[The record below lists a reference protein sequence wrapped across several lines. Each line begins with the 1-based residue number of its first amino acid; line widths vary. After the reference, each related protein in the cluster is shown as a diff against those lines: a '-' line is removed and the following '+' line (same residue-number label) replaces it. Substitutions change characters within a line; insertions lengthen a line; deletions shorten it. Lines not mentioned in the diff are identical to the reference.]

1 MTAQGVAVRTDAA
14 EFARVTDPF
23 RRELLAYGYRM
34 LGSLPD
40 AEDAVQETF
49 LRAWRG
55 FDGFGGR
62 SSVRTWLYR
71 IATNACLRAIERA
84 GRRPLP
90 SALDGGADDV
100 AWLGPVPDAR
110 VLPDGGDPA
119 TLVAVRSSVRLAL
132 VAALQY
138 LPARQR
144 AVLILRDVLAWSAAE
159 TADLLDTSVPA
170 VNSALQRAHGQLAL
184 AAPRE
189 DDLTEPSEPVLRERL
204 ERWMRAFE
212 TADAG
217 ALAGLMRHDIVFEM
231 PPRPQWYAG
240 REAVGRFVATTV
252 LGRPGRW
259 RTALTAANGRPAIAM
274 WLRGP
279 DGGHHAHGIQLP
291 TVTAGGVSHVVTFQD
306 PALFPAFGLEPRR

>member
-1 MTAQGVAVRTDAA
+1 MTAQGVAVRPDAA
-14 EFARVTDPF
+14 EFARVTGPF

-34 LGSLPD
+34 LGSLPE
-40 AEDAVQETF
+40 AEDAVQETY

-55 FDGFGGR
+55 FEGFDGR

-90 SALDGGADDV
+90 SALVGGTDDV
-100 AWLGPVPDAR
+100 AWLGPVPDSR

-159 TADLLDTSVPA
+159 TADLLDTTVPA

-189 DDLTEPSEPVLRERL
+189 DELTEPSEPVLRDRL

-217 ALAGLMRHDIVFEM
+217 ALVGLMRHDIVFEM
-231 PPRPQWYAG
+231 PPRAQWYAG
-240 REAVGRFVATTV
+240 REAVGRFLASTV
-252 LGRPGRW
+252 LGRPGDW
-259 RTALTAANGRPAIAM
+259 RAELTAANGRPAIAT
-274 WLRGP
+274 WLRGA
-279 DGGHHAHGIQLP
+279 DGRHHGHGIQLT
-291 TVTAGGVSHVVTFQD
+291 TVTAGGISHVVTFLD
-306 PALFPAFGLEPRR
+306 PALFPAFGLEPVR

>member
-1 MTAQGVAVRTDAA
+1 VTAQGVAVRADAA
-14 EFARVTDPF
+14 EFDRVTDPF

-40 AEDAVQETF
+40 AEDVVQETY
-49 LRAWRG
+49 LLAWRG
-55 FDGFGGR
+55 FDRFEGR

-90 SALDGGADDV
+90 AALDGGSEDI
-100 AWLGPVPDAR
+100 AWLGPVPDGR

-159 TADLLDTSVPA
+159 TADLLDTTVPA

-184 AAPRE
+184 AGPRE
-189 DDLTEPSEPVLRERL
+189 DDLAEPSEPVLRDRL
-204 ERWMRAFE
+204 ERWVRAFE
-212 TADAG
+212 TADMR
-217 ALAGLMRHDIVFEM
+217 ALVGLMRHDIVWEM
-231 PPRPQWYAG
+231 PPQPQWYAG
-240 REAVGRFVATTV
+240 RAAVARFVETMV
-252 LGRPGRW
+252 LGRPGDW
-259 RTALTAANGRPAIAM
+259 RTAMIAANGRPAIAM
-274 WLRGP
+274 WVRER
-279 DGGHHAHGIQLP
+279 DGGHHAHAIQLP
-291 TVTAGGVSHVVTFQD
+291 TVTADGVSHVVSFLD
-306 PALFPAFGLEPRR
+306 PALFPAFGLGPRR